1 MDESNTD
8 SAVLTREDAAHGSGA
23 EIVRI
28 FKNIAQEINSP
39 IQYIGDNA
47 RFLQGAF
54 DDVVELME
62 KFHALLAAIRSG
74 SVTKELITEV
84 EETQEGADW
93 DYLSE
98 EIPNAL
104 EQTVDGIGKV
114 SAAIRGIRD
123 FCQPTSD
130 EKVSMDLNEVVE
142 SSVMMTKNDWKA
154 FAELT
159 TDLESDMPPVTCLRA
174 GVNQVIVH
182 LIENAAEALEAKL
195 GKKPEEKGMMKISTR
210 SDRNWAE
217 FCISDTG
224 CGIPEE
230 IRPRIFESGFTTKDE
245 GKHKGQGLALC
256 KSVVEEKHGGTMRFE
271 SVPGTGTIFI
281 IRLPYKTD

>member
-1 MDESNTD
+1 MDDSNTD
-8 SAVLTREDAAHGSGA
+8 SAVLTREDTAPMSGA
-23 EIVRI
+23 EIGQI
-28 FKNIAQEINSP
+28 FENIAQEINSP

-54 DDVVELME
+54 DDLVKLME
-62 KFHALLAAIRSG
+62 KFHELLVAVRNGAVS
-74 SVTKELITEV
+74 KELIAKV
-84 EETQEGADW
+84 EEAQEGADW

-114 SAAIRGIRD
+114 SAAIQGIRD

-130 EKVSMDLNEVVE
+130 EKVSMDLNKVVE
-142 SSVMMTKNDWKA
+142 SSVMMTKNDWKT
-154 FAELT
+154 FVELT
-159 TDLESDMPPVTCLRA
+159 TDLESDMPPVTCRRA
-174 GVNQVIVH
+174 EVNQVIMH
-182 LIENAAEALEAKL
+182 LIQNAAEALEAKL
-195 GKKPEEKGMMKISTR
+195 GKNPEEKGMMKISTR

-217 FCISDTG
+217 FCISDAG

-230 IRPRIFESGFTTKDE
+230 IRPKIFESGFTTKDE
-245 GKHKGQGLALC
+245 GKHPGQGLALC
-256 KSVVEEKHGGTMRFE
+256 KSVVEEKHGGIVRFE